1 MKDTENTGA
10 PQRKQSK
17 RWWRKRWLQ
26 WLAGVAVVCAIA
38 CGIAVRYVE
47 DHAEPIIRQRI
58 IDSMS
63 RRFDSPVELDHVD
76 ISAMKGLEVTG
87 QGLRVQ
93 FVAGATHPGNPGD
106 TQPMLSVRRFQ
117 FRTDVRSL
125 FHSSSSIGI
134 VYVQGM
140 ELHIPPAE
148 DRGPLLPREHLSRKQ
163 SRIPLLLSHV
173 ICDDARLFIETSKPG
188 KDPMEFDIQHLELTD
203 IGVDKP
209 FHYDATLTNP
219 TPTGLIHAVGSFGP
233 WHGNEPRHTPIS
245 GNYNFS
251 HADLNSIKGIGGIL
265 TSTGHFSGVLERIIV
280 DGATETPDF
289 SIDTANHPV
298 PLHTQFH
305 AIVDGTTGDT
315 TLDPV
320 QAWLL
325 HSHFTARGTVAK
337 IGHDGHDISLDVD
350 MPDARIEDMLQL
362 AVKSEPPLM
371 RGALTMRTKLHI
383 PPGPTR
389 VAEKLQLAG
398 KFDIRSVSFSN
409 PSVQDKVDAMSM
421 RAQGHPKDA
430 GTAGSDH
437 TAEVA
442 SEMKAD
448 FTLGH
453 AMATVHNLNYQI
465 PGALVMLNGVY
476 SLNGEVFEFKGRVRT
491 EATASQMTTGWKA
504 LLLKPVD
511 PFLKKNGAGLELPIS
526 VSGTRGEPHF
536 GLAMHSADET
546 TDEMK
551 QDLKYK
557 VPADAAK
564 QDVRTEKKEEK
575 QDRKRAKQE
584 EKLEEQHKRA
594 EDDAAR
600 RAASNPRP

>member
-1 MKDTENTGA
+1 MEVGDRKNTGA
-10 PQRKQSK
+10 PPPRNRK
-17 RWWRKRWLQ
+17 RWWQKRWLQ
-26 WLAGVAVVCAIA
+26 WLAGVALVCAIA

-47 DHAEPIIRQRI
+47 RHAEPILRQRI
-58 IDSMS
+58 IESMS
-63 RRFDSPVELDHVD
+63 KRFDSPVELDRVD

-93 FVAGATHPGNPGD
+93 FVAGATQPGRPGD
-106 TQPMLSVRRFQ
+106 AQPMLSVRRFQ

-125 FHSSSSIGI
+125 FHRSSSIGI
-134 VYVQGM
+134 VYVQGL

-148 DRGPLLPREHLSRKQ
+148 DRGPLLPKQHLSRKQ
-163 SRIPLLLSHV
+163 SRIPLLLSHIV
-173 ICDDARLFIETSKPG
+173 CDDAKLFIETSKPG
-188 KDPMEFDIQHLELTD
+188 KDPLEFDIQRLELTD
-203 IGVDKP
+203 IGVDRP
-209 FHYDATLTNP
+209 FHYDAILTNP
-219 TPTGLIHAVGSFGP
+219 KPTGLIHAVGRFGP
-233 WHGNEPRHTPIS
+233 WHGDQPRNTPIS
-245 GNYNFS
+245 GDYNFS

-265 TSTGHFSGVLERIIV
+265 SSTGHFSGPLGRIIV
-280 DGATETPDF
+280 DGATDTPDF

-320 QAWLL
+320 QARLL
-325 HSHFTARGTVAK
+325 HSEFTARGTVAK

-350 MPDARIEDMLQL
+350 MPNARIEDMLQL
-362 AVKSEPPLM
+362 AVKTEPPLM
-371 RGALTMRTKLHI
+371 RGALTMRAKLHI
-383 PPGPTR
+383 PPGPAR

-409 PSVQDKVDAMSM
+409 PDVQDKVDAMSM
-421 RAQGHPKDA
+421 RAQGKPKKA
-430 GTAGSDH
+430 GAAGSDR

-442 SEMKAD
+442 AEMKAD
-448 FTLGH
+448 FTLGD
-453 AMATVHNLNYQI
+453 AMATVTNLNYQI

-476 SLNGEVFEFKGRVRT
+476 SLNGEVFEFKGHVRT
-491 EATASQMTTGWKA
+491 DATASQMTTGWKA
-504 LLLKPVD
+504 LLLKPID

-536 GLAMHSADET
+536 GLALHSADET

-557 VPADAAK
+557 VPAEAAEKGRK
-564 QDVRTEKKEEK
+564 QDKKNEK
-575 QDRKRAKQE
+575 QDNRK
-584 EKLEEQHKRA
+584 
-594 EDDAAR
+594 
-600 RAASNPRP
+600 

>member
-1 MKDTENTGA
+1 VSDTKNTGA
-10 PQRKQSK
+10 ARPRHRK

-26 WLAGVAVVCAIA
+26 WLGGVAAVCAIA

-47 DHAEPIIRQRI
+47 QHAEPILRQRI
-58 IDSMS
+58 IESMS
-63 RRFDSPVELDHVD
+63 KRFDSPVELNRVD
-76 ISAMKGLEVTG
+76 ISAMKGLQVTG

-93 FVAGATHPGNPGD
+93 FVAGATQPGWPGD

-134 VYVQGM
+134 VYVQGL

-148 DRGPLLPREHLSRKQ
+148 DRGPLLPKQHLSRKQ
-163 SRIPLLLSHV
+163 SRIPLLLSHIV
-173 ICDDARLFIETSKPG
+173 CDDAKLFIETGKPG
-188 KDPMEFDIQHLELTD
+188 KDPLEFDIQHLELTD
-203 IGVDKP
+203 IGVDQP
-209 FHYDATLTNP
+209 FHYDAILTNP
-219 TPTGLIHAVGSFGP
+219 KPVGLIHAVGSFGP
-233 WHGNEPRHTPIS
+233 WHGDEPRNTPIT
-245 GNYNFS
+245 GDYNFS

-265 TSTGHFSGVLERIIV
+265 SSTGHFSGPLGRIIV
-280 DGATETPDF
+280 DGTTDTPDF
-289 SIDTANHPV
+289 SIDTANHPL

-320 QAWLL
+320 QARLL
-325 HSHFTARGTVAK
+325 HSELTARGTVAK

-350 MPDARIEDMLQL
+350 MPNARIEDMLQL
-362 AVKSEPPLM
+362 AVKTEPPLM
-371 RGALTMRTKLHI
+371 RGALTMRAKLHI
-383 PPGPTR
+383 PPGPAR

-409 PSVQDKVDAMSM
+409 PSVQDKIDAMSM
-421 RAQGHPKDA
+421 RAQGQPKNA
-430 GTAGSDH
+430 GAAGSDR

-453 AMATVHNLNYQI
+453 SLATIRNLDYRI

-476 SLNGEVFEFKGRVRT
+476 SLNGEVFEFKGNVRT
-491 EATASQMTTGWKA
+491 EATASQMTTGWKS
-504 LLLKPVD
+504 LLLKPID

-526 VSGTRGEPHF
+526 VGGTRGDPHF
-536 GLAMHSADET
+536 GLAIHSADET

-557 VPADAAK
+557 VPAEAAEKGRKQKEKREAGQPEVDAIHRRSLNLLR
-564 QDVRTEKKEEK
+564 Q
-575 QDRKRAKQE
+575 
-584 EKLEEQHKRA
+584 
-594 EDDAAR
+594 AA
-600 RAASNPRP
+600 ALVT